1 MGSRPLSSEA
11 KHCPPSLQAPG
22 HPGFSGLHQ
31 RGAGRPRGQLHTDA
45 WAPPPTLR
53 LHLPGDPRHQQTPR
67 VTRVRP
73 APFPL
78 SDPRGLVQ
86 FPPCRCPTLAH
97 SSSPRTCHAPSQPST
112 PSGLQE
118 QVLGPPGAS
127 AVHWAGS
134 APLQG
139 PPRTPPGQARAHAAH
154 RTQPLRGA
162 GTGPLSEPGLARGAV
177 GAQAA
182 VWPRPHTLP
191 LPRQRRLRLRPGT
204 GSAGQQ
210 ARPSPTAAGVR
221 AAPGLRS
228 PASAVVVLG
237 LGARAPLPPP

>member
-31 RGAGRPRGQLHTDA
+31 RGAGRPRGQLHADA
-45 WAPPPTLR
+45 WAPPPTLW

-78 SDPRGLVQ
+78 SDPRRLFQ

-118 QVLGPPGAS
+118 QALGPPLSIG
-127 AVHWAGS
+127 
-134 APLQG
+134 QG
-139 PPRTPPGQARAHAAH
+139 
-154 RTQPLRGA
+154 QPLCKAPPHTPSGRPEHTQL
-162 GTGPLSEPGLARGAV
+162 TGRSPCVELAQALSESQAWPGEQWA
-177 GAQAA
+177 
-182 VWPRPHTLP
+182 PRLPSGPIHTHSRS
-191 LPRQRRLRLRPGT
+191 PRQRRLRLGPGT

-228 PASAVVVLG
+228 PASAVVVPG